1 MNLAERIDEINHR
14 LFALEGR
21 MTTYETLANED
32 REYRKEI
39 HKRLIEGQ
47 DKLDERM
54 RKMEIKI
61 ACWGGGVTV
70 LGLILK
76 FLVK

>member
-1 MNLAERIDEINHR
+1 MNLTERIEEINHR

-21 MTTYETLANED
+21 MSTYETLANED

-39 HKRLIEGQ
+39 HRRLIDGQ

-61 ACWGGGVTV
+61 ACWGGGLAV

-76 FLVK
+76 LLVK

>member
-1 MNLAERIDEINHR
+1 MNLSERIEEINNR

-39 HKRLIEGQ
+39 HKRLIDGQ

-54 RKMEIKI
+54 RKIEIKI
-61 ACWGGGVTV
+61 ACWGGGLAV

-76 FLVK
+76 LLVK